1 MEVAVD
7 EQYNPC
13 RDGVLTPILNQGAG
27 CFVTVVTEGVMRM
40 SATGEWMRLYLF
52 DMPKGSSMRTMAIAI
67 IAPESSFDRAVAASG
82 PSRRIG
88 RVPGPGDS
96 DKIDRKEG

>member
-27 CFVTVVTEGVMRM
+27 SLMTVVTESVMRG
-40 SATGEWMRLYLF
+40 SATGERMRLYLF
-52 DMPKGSSMRTMAIAI
+52 DMPEGSSMRTMAIAI
-67 IAPESSFDRAVAASG
+67 IAPESSFDRAFEAAAPVFESAEFQA
-82 PSRRIG
+82 P
-88 RVPGPGDS
+88 
-96 DKIDRKEG
+96 